1 MKFCRDESGYW
12 LIEGDAATDITAL
25 VTAQQPAPGDA
36 LARALPYLQSHIADL
51 RAEAAQ
57 CKLSGLALLSPIVAP
72 TKILAAPNNFRE
84 HTAEMHHVAAQGTGR
99 FAGILE
105 AGFFLKATS
114 SLVGPSE
121 GIAQRFLDRRTDHEV
136 EFVIVIGKTI
146 DRELAPE
153 ETLTHI
159 AGYSLG
165 LDITLRGVEE
175 RSLRKSIDTY
185 TVLGPWL
192 VTPDELPDIPSIAMR
207 LSVNNELRQS
217 ITLDDLVVNVPDML
231 AYASRFYTLHPGDLI
246 YTGSP
251 AGVGPIRPGDLI
263 HAEASGLGTMDV
275 RVRAWVP

>member
-1 MKFCRDESGYW
+1 MKICRDEFGYW
-12 LIEGDAATDITAL
+12 LIDGNAAIDITAL
-25 VTAQQPAPGDA
+25 VTPQQHGPGDP
-36 LARALPYLQSHIADL
+36 LARAVPHLQSHATEIS
-51 RAEAAQ
+51 AEGPQ
-57 CKLSGLALLSPIVAP
+57 RKLSEIALLSPIATP

-84 HTAEMHHVAAQGTGR
+84 HTAEMQHVAAQGGGR

-136 EFVIVIGKTI
+136 EFVIVIGQTI

-153 ETLTHI
+153 ATLAHI
-159 AGYSLG
+159 AGYCLG
-165 LDITLRGVEE
+165 LDITLRGTEE
-175 RSLRKSIDTY
+175 RSLRKSIDSY
-185 TVLGPWL
+185 TVLGPYL

-217 ITLDDLVVNVPDML
+217 TTLDDLVVNVPDML

-251 AGVGPIRPGDLI
+251 AGVGPIRPGDLL
-263 HAEASGLGTMDV
+263 HAEATGLGSMDV
-275 RVRAWVP
+275 PVRAWKP